1 MVELADTID
10 LRSIDESH
18 ESSSLSIRTKRD
30 SLSELMIKFLEQY
43 KGCSHASSCHGLHC
57 EEKLMAFRNFYIKET
72 IL

>member
-1 MVELADTID
+1 
-10 LRSIDESH
+10 
-18 ESSSLSIRTKRD
+18 
-30 SLSELMIKFLEQY
+30 MIKFLEQY